1 MLIGIITANCV
12 LVTLQF
18 RGKRSI
24 PLPCLFGEDRD
35 FIHLADGQLG
45 FLWLLPSLWGDG
57 FRTLQSI
64 GQTAGP
70 PLYAWFLREGHG
82 GGWSCDEFGSVSFS

>member
-24 PLPCLFGEDRD
+24 PLPGLFGEDRD
-35 FIHLADGQLG
+35 FVHLADGQLG
-45 FLWLLPSLWGDG
+45 F
-57 FRTLQSI
+57 Q
-64 GQTAGP
+64 
-70 PLYAWFLREGHG
+70 
-82 GGWSCDEFGSVSFS
+82 